1 MRPKYARLKEGIV
14 GYDVKN
20 SEFIKIPEGTIVDLG
35 GYIQTAFING
45 AIICYDP
52 EKRTEL
58 FEILE

>member
-1 MRPKYARLKEGIV
+1 MTKYARLKEDMA

-20 SEFIKIPEGTIVDLG
+20 GKPIKIPEGTIVDLG
-35 GYIQTAFING
+35 GFIQTAFIDG